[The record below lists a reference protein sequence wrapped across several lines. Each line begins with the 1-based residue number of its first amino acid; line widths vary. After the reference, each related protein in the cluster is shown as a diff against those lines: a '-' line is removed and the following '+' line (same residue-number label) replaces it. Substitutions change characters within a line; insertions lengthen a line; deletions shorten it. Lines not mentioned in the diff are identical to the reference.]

1 MIFWLGKCIL
11 ARLNTFKSI
20 GEVRLGF
27 VGCVNS
33 YISFKDKI
41 LFSIEVCNCG
51 LGEMF
56 FLD

>member
-1 MIFWLGKCIL
+1 MFFWLGKYIL

-20 GEVRLGF
+20 GEVRLGL

-33 YISFKDKI
+33 YIPIQDKI
-41 LFSIEVCNCG
+41 LFSIEVCNSG

-56 FLD
+56 LG

>member
-56 FLD
+56 F